1 MMFPGG
7 AQPYVGFAREPS
19 RLDRAYQRGRA
30 LVDAEAGALAIDE
43 KAADGMAVDW
53 MAVFSASP
61 APTCVVDGAG
71 LIRAANTALA
81 ALAGAEPCALAGVPL
96 DDLLALD
103 GRDAPGGLAFL
114 RQGDGEA
121 RSVPYAVAPLPGGG
135 QIITLTDSG
144 APHGPIG
151 MVYSSRAKFR
161 TAIDDQLELICR
173 FGPDLTITLVNRVFA
188 GLFGAGPREMI
199 DRNLRDLLPSGT
211 VASILD
217 FLAAATPDAA
227 DSASEELW
235 PHEDGTERWI
245 SWRRYAVFDAQGRVV
260 AVQSVGR
267 DTTERHRAEEE
278 RVRLAAMVSR
288 SPVVGL
294 VWRTEGN
301 LPIEYATEN
310 VGRLRIG
317 RAQLLER
324 RAGLLD
330 LVHPDDAP
338 ALASWVAS
346 CPEDG
351 APIPLT
357 VRLMDDDGA
366 ERWLTINAWR
376 TGAGIMEAVVMDIT
390 DQRAASLALRER
402 ERRFKAIFDHTFE
415 FIGLLTP
422 EGRVIEA
429 NETALTFIDTRE
441 ETIYGKYFWDTPWW
455 RHAPD
460 DQQRLKEGVARAA
473 RGEFVRF
480 ESSHRS
486 PRGRD
491 IAVDFSLRPIRDED
505 GTVIFLVP
513 EGRDITELKETEA
526 ALRAAKREAEAAN
539 RSKTQFLAVMSHEL
553 RTPLN
558 AVLGYSEVMQTEL
571 FGPIGNERYRG
582 YVDAI
587 HTSGRHL
594 LGIIDDILEISRIE
608 LGVVDLNDDV
618 VVVSDLVARAAQML
632 ASRATEA
639 GVDLRIQVAP
649 DLPQLRCDARRVIQM
664 LVNVGVN
671 GIKFTP
677 QGGFVRIEAQRG
689 EDGGIAFLVRDTGAG
704 IAPEDQPRVWE
715 AFVQSGDAL
724 VRGRG
729 GVGLGLAITRA
740 LIEAHGGTAGLE
752 SVPGQGTVVA
762 LRFPPQRVRESNR
775 AHPERSAP

>member
-1 MMFPGG
+1 
-7 AQPYVGFAREPS
+7 
-19 RLDRAYQRGRA
+19 
-30 LVDAEAGALAIDE
+30 VDTEAGARVIKE
-43 KAADGMAVDW
+43 EAADGKMADGQPVDW
-53 MAVFSASP
+53 TAVFAASP
-61 APTCVVDGAG
+61 VPTCVVDSGG
-71 LIRAANTALA
+71 LIRAANTAFA
-81 ALAGAEPCALAGVPL
+81 TLAGTESRALTGVPL
-96 DDLLALD
+96 DDLLSLD
-103 GRDAPGGLAFL
+103 GRDSSGGVGFL

-121 RSVPYAVAPLPGGG
+121 RSVPYAAAPLPGGG
-135 QIITLTDSG
+135 RVVTLTDSG
-144 APHGPIG
+144 AAHGPIG
-151 MVYSSRAKFR
+151 MVYSSREKFR

-173 FGPDLTITLVNRVFA
+173 FGPDLTITLVNRAFA
-188 GLFGAGPREMI
+188 GLFGVGPRDMI
-199 DRNLRDLLPSGT
+199 DRNLRDFLPPGT
-211 VASILD
+211 VAAITD
-217 FLAAATPDAA
+217 FLAAATTDAA
-227 DSASEELW
+227 DSASEEFW
-235 PHEDGTERWI
+235 PHEDGAERWI
-245 SWRRYAVFDAQGRVV
+245 SWRRYALFDAQGRVT

-294 VWRTEGN
+294 AWRTDGN

-317 RAQLLER
+317 RARLLEGQ
-324 RAGLLD
+324 AGLLD

-351 APIPLT
+351 AQMPLT
-357 VRLMDDDGA
+357 VRLLDDDGA
-366 ERWLTINAWR
+366 ERWLSINAWR
-376 TGAGIMEAVVMDIT
+376 TGAGMMEAVLMDIT

-422 EGRVIEA
+422 EGRMIEA
-429 NETALTFIDTRE
+429 NETALAFVDMKE
-441 ETIYGKYFWDTPWW
+441 ETVYGKFFWDTPWW

-460 DQQRLKEGVARAA
+460 DQERLKEGVARAA

-480 ESSHRS
+480 ESTHRS
-486 PRGRD
+486 PRGRE
-491 IAVDFSLRPIRDED
+491 ISVDFSLRPIRDED

-513 EGRDITELKETEA
+513 EGRDISELKETEA

-558 AVLGYSEVMQTEL
+558 AVLGYSEVMQAEL

-608 LGVVDLNDDV
+608 LGVVDLNEDT
-618 VVVSDLVARAAQML
+618 VVVSDLVARAAQIL

-639 GVDLRIQVAP
+639 GVDLQIEVAP
-649 DLPQLRCDARRVIQM
+649 DLPLLRCDARRVIQM

-677 QGGFVRIEAQRG
+677 RGGIVRIEALRD
-689 EDGGIAFLVRDTGAG
+689 EDGGITFLIRDTGAG
-704 IAPEDQPRVWE
+704 IAPEDQSRVWE

-740 LIEAHGGTAGLE
+740 LIDAHGGTAGLE

-762 LRFPPQRVRESNR
+762 LWFPPQRVRESNR